1 MRTTIVLDED
11 VRAAIEKERT
21 TAHLGI
27 SEAVNQLIRRGLASS
42 KKPARFVQR
51 AAPLGLRIDVRNIG
65 EALEVLEGPTE
76 R

>member
-11 VRAAIEKERT
+11 VRAALEKERKA
-21 TAHLGI
+21 AHLGV

-42 KKPARFVQR
+42 KKTARFVQR
-51 AAPLGLRIDVRNIG
+51 TAPLGLRIDVRNIG
-65 EALEVLEGPTE
+65 EALEVLEGTTE